1 MNFSIRSLEALV
13 MSSRTS
19 PMILLFVS
27 PRSLKYPTR
36 YATELRL
43 GESIEHGIAQI
54 LAANPM
60 LPDVDTAR
68 EHWVPTEAEQTEL
81 DAIAQRPAREARAT
95 QLYLV
100 WRQAQLQENARR
112 KALNEVAKT
121 KIDLEVK
128 DFKER
133 GDTKSKI
140 MGEVLEDMTRASRD
154 RIEKFI
160 KQEVEDEDEPRTLE
174 EAREQ
179 GDWLFVFQAAR
190 ETHMFQGITEDR
202 VLMYEK
208 QEQEREYLARM
219 KHVSGDLNR
228 WITRFEDQVETC
240 ETIGAVITEEAKILY
255 FMNNL
260 NDTIFSHVKANFAD
274 LSTRALFPHTYDEI
288 KQRIIAEYGQIT
300 TRRPQAVMK
309 VIRGEEPRRYGEA
322 SFKAEEDGCHICGVP
337 GHFYKSF
344 KHYNRKYSQ
353 KQNRTFFQKKRNPYS
368 PT

>member
-1 MNFSIRSLEALV
+1 MIKRYDKQPRTEVKREDDGKLYYRISRKTGRIETNLLEWERWWKNV
-13 MSSRTS
+13 K
-19 PMILLFVS
+19 I
-27 PRSLKYPTR
+27 LKYPTR

-68 EHWVPTEAEQTEL
+68 EHWIPTEAGQTEL
-81 DAIAQRPAREARAT
+81 DAIAQRPAREAR
-95 QLYLV
+95 LYLV
-100 WRQAQLQENARR
+100 WRQTQLQENPRR

-128 DFKER
+128 AFKER

-140 MGEVLEDMTRASRD
+140 MGEVMEDMTRASRD

-160 KQEVEDEDEPRTLE
+160 MQEAEDEDEPRTLE
-174 EAREQ
+174 DAREQ

-202 VLMYEK
+202 VLMMYEK

-228 WITRFEDQVETC
+228 WIARFEDQVETC

-260 NDTIFSHVKANFAD
+260 NDTIFSDVKANFAD
-274 LSTRALFPHTYDEI
+274 LSTRALFPHTYD
-288 KQRIIAEYGQIT
+288 
-300 TRRPQAVMK
+300 
-309 VIRGEEPRRYGEA
+309 EPRRYGEA